1 MNAGIPIQCASCTAQ
16 NEPVKHTRTASGDTR
31 DYAAVSECGATRVKL
46 LPCMALRS
54 LVLLDGMG
62 WDGSDQFY
70 SACVSFLH
78 NQTTFIHTLNRV
90 SLYTSSQYSIKE
102 AISVNR

>member
-1 MNAGIPIQCASCTAQ
+1 MYPCTSTATLEHAAG
-16 NEPVKHTRTASGDTR
+16 GDIR
-31 DYAAVSECGATRVKL
+31 DYVAMSECGATRVKL
-46 LPCMALRS
+46 LPFMTLRS

-78 NQTTFIHTLNRV
+78 NQTTFIYILNRV
-90 SLYTSSQYSIKE
+90 SLYPSPPYSIKE